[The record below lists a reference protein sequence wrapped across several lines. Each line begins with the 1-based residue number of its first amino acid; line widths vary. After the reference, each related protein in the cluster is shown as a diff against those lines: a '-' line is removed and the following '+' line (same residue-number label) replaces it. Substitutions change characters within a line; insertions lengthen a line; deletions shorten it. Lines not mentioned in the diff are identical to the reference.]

1 MPAPRRAFA
10 RIAALAALMAMAI
23 SSGVA
28 APVPVSAQDN
38 AVVIDL
44 AERNDS
50 GVTGTATLTPD
61 GDQTTVRIEVEGPV
75 GNNPVNIMTG
85 TCQEFDANP
94 VYSLSSVDAN
104 GVSES
109 TIDATLD
116 DLLAEP
122 HVINIHASPTNL
134 GTIFACAEITAAEA
148 PAGETPTAESTA
160 TSTAAATET
169 ATANEVE
176 ITLATSNASGVSG
189 TAVLTAAS
197 ADTTEVVIQV
207 NGVIGANL
215 AAIFPGTCDD
225 LDLNAAYELN
235 DVDESGA
242 STSTV
247 DVALADLLGGE
258 YALLISDPEI
268 ELGQGS
274 ALACGE
280 IVGSVGGTTAGPS
293 TGAGITTITG
303 ASASTVGLLASA
315 SVLLIAGGLLLR
327 RRDVR

>member
-1 MPAPRRAFA
+1 MPTPRRAFA
-10 RIAALAALMAMAI
+10 RIAAMAALMAMAI
-23 SSGVA
+23 SSGVV
-28 APVPVSAQDN
+28 APVSVAAQDD

-44 AERNDS
+44 AERNQS
-50 GVTGTATLTPD
+50 GVSGTATLTPD
-61 GDQTTVRIEVEGPV
+61 GDQTTIRIEVEGPV

-94 VYSLSSVDAN
+94 VYALSSVDNN
-104 GVSES
+104 GVSET

-134 GTIFACAEITAAEA
+134 GTIYACAEITAEAA
-148 PAGETPTAESTA
+148 PAGETPTAEA
-160 TSTAAATET
+160 TSTASAT

-176 ITLATSNASGVSG
+176 ITLATANASGVSG

-197 ADTTEVVIQV
+197 ANSTRVVIQV
-207 NGVIGANL
+207 SGVIGTNL

-225 LDLNAAYELN
+225 LDLTPAHELN

-242 STSTV
+242 STTTV

-258 YALLISDPEI
+258 FALLVSDPEI

-280 IVGSVGGTTAGPS
+280 IVGSIGGTTAGPA
-293 TGAGITTITG
+293 TGVGITTVTG
-303 ASASTVGLLASA
+303 ASASTVGLLASM

>member
-1 MPAPRRAFA
+1 MPTPRRAFA
-10 RIAALAALMAMAI
+10 RIAAMAALMAMAI
-23 SSGVA
+23 SSGVV
-28 APVPVSAQDN
+28 APVSVAAQDD

-44 AERNDS
+44 VERNQS
-50 GVTGTATLTPD
+50 GVSGTATLTPD
-61 GDQTTVRIEVEGPV
+61 GDQTTIRIEVEGPV

-94 VYSLSSVDAN
+94 VYALSSVDAN
-104 GVSES
+104 GVSET

-134 GTIFACAEITAAEA
+134 GTIYACAEITSEAA
-148 PAGETPTAESTA
+148 PAGETPTAEA
-160 TSTAAATET
+160 TSTASATAT

-176 ITLATSNASGVSG
+176 ITLASSNASGVSG

-197 ADTTEVVIQV
+197 AKSTKVVIQIS
-207 NGVIGANL
+207 GVIGTNL
-215 AAIFPGTCDD
+215 AGIFPGTCDD
-225 LDLNAAYELN
+225 LDLTPAHELN

-242 STSTV
+242 SSTTI

-258 YALLISDPEI
+258 FALLVSDPEI

-280 IVGSVGGTTAGPS
+280 IVGSIGGTTAGPA
-293 TGAGITTITG
+293 TGVGITTVTG
-303 ASASTVGLLASA
+303 ASASTVGLLASM

>member
-10 RIAALAALMAMAI
+10 RIAVLAALMAMAI
-23 SSGVA
+23 SSGLTPVA
-28 APVPVSAQDN
+28 AQDN
-38 AVVIDL
+38 EPVVLDL
-44 AERNDS
+44 VERNAS
-50 GVTGTATLTPD
+50 GVTGTATLAPD
-61 GDQTTVRIEVEGPV
+61 GDQVTIRIEVEGPV

-94 VYSLSSVDAN
+94 VFSLSSVDGN

-109 TIDATLD
+109 TIDSSLG

-134 GTIFACAEITAAEA
+134 GTIYACAEIEA
-148 PAGETPTAESTA
+148 GDSTGGQTPTEEPTSEATETSTA
-160 TSTAAATET
+160 TAS
-169 ATANEVE
+169 EVE

-189 TAVLTAAS
+189 TAVLTATGAN
-197 ADTTEVVIQV
+197 TTEVAIQV
-207 NGVIGANL
+207 NGVLGANL

-225 LDLNAAYELN
+225 LDLDAAYELD

-242 STSTV
+242 STTTIDAS
-247 DVALADLLGGE
+247 LASLLDGE
-258 YALLISDPEI
+258 YALLVSDPEI
-268 ELGQGS
+268 ALGQGS
-274 ALACGE
+274 GLACGE
-280 IVGSVGGTTAGPS
+280 IVGSLGGTTSGPA
-293 TGAGITTITG
+293 TGVGITAITG
-303 ASASTVGLLASA
+303 VSASTVGLLASA